1 MLFFIVFLN
10 VAIVRNTEVYVL
22 SETSARVTW
31 DNSGYLGINEFIVYY
46 KQTSN
51 INNETLEQ
59 SAIVD
64 ASVNSVSNSGLVSR
78 AEYRFEVVARAVQQV
93 VQGSRTGSVP
103 VLLVSTIAPSA
114 GCGTS
119 E

>member
-1 MLFFIVFLN
+1 M
-10 VAIVRNTEVYVL
+10 
-22 SETSARVTW
+22 RVTW

-59 SAIVD
+59 SVIVD
-64 ASVNSVSNSGLVSR
+64 ASVNSVSISGLVSR
-78 AEYRFEVVARAVQQV
+78 AEYRFEVITRAVQQV
-93 VQGSRTGSVP
+93 VQGSRTASVQ
-103 VLLVSTIAPSA
+103 VLLTSTIAHSA